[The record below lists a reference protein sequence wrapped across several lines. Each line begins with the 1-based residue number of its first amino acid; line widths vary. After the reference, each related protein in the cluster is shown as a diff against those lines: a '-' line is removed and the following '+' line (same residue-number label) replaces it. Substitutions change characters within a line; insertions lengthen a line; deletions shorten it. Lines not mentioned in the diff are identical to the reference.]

1 MTDGNCPHAV
11 EAGLSLAVAVHAEN
25 PGALKRHWGFL
36 VLHRNRFA
44 GKG

>member
-1 MTDGNCPHAV
+1 MRPGP
-11 EAGLSLAVAVHAEN
+11 SLAVTVHAEN